1 MIIVCILCLKCTF
14 EGIYRNWVLDI
25 LENIFLVNLITVSAV
40 ASYIGDGE
48 KLSAVTETSIG
59 IAFLMFIVILSYHTY
74 KYTVKPRCQKW
85 LISVQK
91 CLSASRTCKSL
102 QELSHIAVDG
112 ESTHSNPSDTQPNLR
127 SVQPHRLTFDENK
140 EPILVIDEEN

>member
-91 CLSASRTCKSL
+91 CLSASRTCKSH
-102 QELSHIAVDG
+102 QELSQIAVDD
-112 ESTHSNPSDTQPNLR
+112 ESTDSNPSDTQPNLR
-127 SVQPHRLTFDENK
+127 SVQPHRLTFDETKN
-140 EPILVIDEEN
+140 PFLS

>member
-91 CLSASRTCKSL
+91 CLSARRNCKSH
-102 QELSHIAVDG
+102 QELSHIAVEF
-112 ESTHSNPSDTQPNLR
+112 ESTDL
-127 SVQPHRLTFDENK
+127 
-140 EPILVIDEEN
+140 ILI